1 MSSPTGFRGFADLM
15 GLQGE
20 EIERLKAKALE
31 PSQFRAQYAQERLG
45 QASREARATGQGDIT
60 KTGSYSQF
68 IDAQRQAQ
76 QERAQAVKAY
86 NANAD
91 SKLESSRGLADTSNM
106 LAGDLQNR
114 AQMAGGVAKQY
125 ASQMEQQRARNTAY
139 NSRYAAQ
146 KKQEDDAR
154 MASDSKVAGER
165 DYQRE
170 IERMRRAGMVPYAGQ
185 NRTPGFVAGVDDAS
199 VDPYNALELQSQKT
213 DENERRNEEYRRQQ
227 QNSRG

>member
-45 QASREARATGQGDIT
+45 QASREARATGQGDIM

-68 IDAQRQAQ
+68 VDAQRQAQ

-91 SKLESSRGLADTSNM
+91 SKLESSRGLADTSGM
-106 LAGDLQNR
+106 LAGDLENR

-125 ASQMEQQRARNTAY
+125 ASQMEQQRARNAAY
-139 NSRYAAQ
+139 NTKNKAS
-146 KKQEDDAR
+146 
-154 MASDSKVAGER
+154 MADE
-165 DYQRE
+165 
-170 IERMRRAGMVPYAGQ
+170 
-185 NRTPGFVAGVDDAS
+185 
-199 VDPYNALELQSQKT
+199 LE
-213 DENERRNEEYRRQQ
+213 QQ
-227 QNSRG
+227 QRARDVSEAQRKKWAGYNDYVAAVDKDVAKNGGIGQSAAHDFDWSKYE